1 MSWRKIEKVWDE
13 VRAAQ
18 QPKRNL
24 SKQPK
29 KSKEVKLSVMD
40 ELTDAV
46 SIAFDNE
53 REVDWYKERIQEME
67 QLGAS
72 VFRIHHSEKDTMDW
86 KQAYIDLNDLRK
98 KISDTA
104 KDLGVDFDAVSQ
116 DYSESDVDEAFNI
129 LTELSNQKIGL
140 RMAIEDVQNE
150 INKLNFD

>member
-13 VRAAQ
+13 VRSAQ

-29 KSKEVKLSVMD
+29 KSKEVKLSVVD

-46 SIAFDNE
+46 SIAYDNE
-53 REVDWYKERIQEME
+53 RSIDWYKERISEIE
-67 QLGAS
+67 QLGAEI
-72 VFRIHHSEKDTMDW
+72 FRIHNMEMDTMDW
-86 KQAYIDLNDLRK
+86 KASYTEINDLRK

-104 KDLGVDFDAVSQ
+104 KDLGVDFDDVSG

-150 INKLNFD
+150 INKLNFE

>member
-13 VRAAQ
+13 VRAAKE
-18 QPKRNL
+18 PKRNL

-29 KSKEVKLSVMD
+29 KSREVKMSVID

-72 VFRIHHSEKDTMDW
+72 VFRIHNSEKDTMDW
-86 KQAYIDLNDLRK
+86 KQAYTDLNDLRK

-129 LTELSNQKIGL
+129 LTELSNQKVGL
-140 RMAIEDVQNE
+140 KMAIEDVQNE
-150 INKLNFD
+150 INKLNFE

>member
-18 QPKRNL
+18 EPKRNL

-29 KSKEVKLSVMD
+29 KSREVKMSVID

-53 REVDWYKERIQEME
+53 NGVDWYKKRISEIQ
-67 QLGAS
+67 QLGAE
-72 VFRIHHSEKDTMDW
+72 VFRIHNMEMDTMDW
-86 KQAYIDLNDLRK
+86 KQAYTDLNDLRK

-129 LTELSNQKIGL
+129 LTELSNQKVGL
-140 RMAIEDVQNE
+140 KMAIEDVQNE
-150 INKLNFD
+150 INKLNFE

>member
-13 VRAAQ
+13 VRSAQ
-18 QPKRNL
+18 EPKRNL

-29 KSKEVKLSVMD
+29 KSKEVKLSVID

-53 REVDWYKERIQEME
+53 RSIDWYKERISEIE
-67 QLGAS
+67 QLGAEI
-72 VFRIHHSEKDTMDW
+72 FRIQNMEMDTMDW
-86 KQAYIDLNDLRK
+86 KASYTQINDLRE

-104 KDLGVDFDAVSQ
+104 KDLGVDFDTVSQ
-116 DYSESDVDEAFNI
+116 DYTESDVEEAFNI

>member
-1 MSWRKIEKVWDE
+1 MSWNKIEKVWDE
-13 VRAAQ
+13 VRAAKE
-18 QPKRNL
+18 PKRNL

-29 KSKEVKLSVMD
+29 KSREVKMSVID

-53 REVDWYKERIQEME
+53 NGVDWYKKRISEIQ
-67 QLGAS
+67 QLGAE
-72 VFRIHHSEKDTMDW
+72 VFRIHNMEMDTMDW
-86 KQAYIDLNDLRK
+86 KQAYTDLNDLRK

-129 LTELSNQKIGL
+129 LTELSNQKVGL
-140 RMAIEDVQNE
+140 KMAIEDVQNE
-150 INKLNFD
+150 INKLNFE

>member
-13 VRAAQ
+13 VRSAQ
-18 QPKRNL
+18 KPKRNL

-29 KSKEVKLSVMD
+29 KSKEVKLSVVD

-46 SIAFDNE
+46 SIAYDNE
-53 REVDWYKERIQEME
+53 RSIDWYKERISEIE
-67 QLGAS
+67 QLGAEI
-72 VFRIHHSEKDTMDW
+72 FRIHNMEMDTMDW
-86 KQAYIDLNDLRK
+86 KASYTEINDLRK

-104 KDLGVDFDAVSQ
+104 KDLGVDFDDVSG

-150 INKLNFD
+150 INKLNFE

>member
-13 VRAAQ
+13 VRSAQ

-29 KSKEVKLSVMD
+29 KSKEVKLSVID

-46 SIAFDNE
+46 SIAYDNE
-53 REVDWYKERIQEME
+53 RSIDWYKERISEIE
-67 QLGAS
+67 QLGAEI
-72 VFRIHHSEKDTMDW
+72 FRIHNMEMDTMDW
-86 KQAYIDLNDLRK
+86 KASYNQVNDLRE

-104 KDLGVDFDAVSQ
+104 KDLGVDFDTVSQ
-116 DYSESDVDEAFNI
+116 DYTESDVEEAFNI
-129 LTELSNQKIGL
+129 LTELSNQQVGL

>member
-13 VRAAQ
+13 VRSAQ

-29 KSKEVKLSVMD
+29 KSKEVKLSVID

-53 REVDWYKERIQEME
+53 RSIDWYKERISEIE
-67 QLGAS
+67 QLGAEI
-72 VFRIHHSEKDTMDW
+72 FRIHNMEMDTMDW
-86 KQAYIDLNDLRK
+86 KASYTQINDLRE

-104 KDLGVDFDAVSQ
+104 KDLGVDFDTVSQ
-116 DYSESDVDEAFNI
+116 DYTESDVEEAFNI

>member
-13 VRAAQ
+13 VRSAQ
-18 QPKRNL
+18 EPKRNL

-72 VFRIHHSEKDTMDW
+72 IFRIHNSEKDTMDW
-86 KQAYIDLNDLRK
+86 KQAYTDLNDLRK